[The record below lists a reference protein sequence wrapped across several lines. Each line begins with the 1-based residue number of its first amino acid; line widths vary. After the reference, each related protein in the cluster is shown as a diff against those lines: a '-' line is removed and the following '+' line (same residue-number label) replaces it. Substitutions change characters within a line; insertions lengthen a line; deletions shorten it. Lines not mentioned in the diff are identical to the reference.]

1 MKFTRRKII
10 DIYNL
15 VESVADKVVS
25 PKLAFKFIKLKQ
37 ACKPEIDAI
46 VEAQKTVA
54 ITPEIEAYN
63 KKQMELDKTAPDYTE
78 KSMTLYEENKE
89 LVEDFRK
96 KDQEFGEMLNEEV
109 EIEVPEI
116 DLDSLPEGVFKV
128 KDLELLSEIIG

>member
-63 KKQMELDKTAPDYTE
+63 KKQMELDKTAPDYAE
-78 KSMTLYEENKE
+78 KSMALYEENKE

-128 KDLELLSEIIG
+128 KELELLSEIIS

>member
-1 MKFTRRKII
+1 MKLTRRKIV

-46 VEAQKTVA
+46 VEAQKTVM
-54 ITPEIEAYN
+54 ITPEIEEYN
-63 KKQMELDKTAPDYTE
+63 RKQAELDKNDPEYAK
-78 KSMTLYEENKE
+78 KSLEIYQENKD
-89 LVEDFRK
+89 LVDDFKK
-96 KDQEFGEMLNEEV
+96 KDLEFGEMLEEEV

-116 DLDSLPEGVFKV
+116 DLDTLPEGVFKV
-128 KDLELLSEIIG
+128 KDLELLAEIVK